1 MGETFWPSQN
11 IRTLQNREQ
20 GLFVYVIKS
29 HTIATWHLCNTAD
42 SNIMYLI
49 SPHEDFISLWY
60 KNKLTLLLIRTLQKC
75 GATREVKWQSLGLL
89 RSPLLLLL
97 LLLSFLL
104 GLKASS
110 VFGDGIPRLW
120 TALASALSS
129 EVVVTP
135 IPVILFL
142 LSGWGGCRYVAI
154 FSGWGCAAFAI
165 FVKYQ
170 HGGATLET
178 WVTPLAGPVT
188 VA

>member
-1 MGETFWPSQN
+1 
-11 IRTLQNREQ
+11 
-20 GLFVYVIKS
+20 
-29 HTIATWHLCNTAD
+29 
-42 SNIMYLI
+42 MYLI

-60 KNKLTLLLIRTLQKC
+60 KNKLTLLLIRTLQKR
-75 GATREVKWQSLGLL
+75 GATREVKWQSLGLW
-89 RSPLLLLL
+89 RSSLL

-135 IPVILFL
+135 ILVILFL

-154 FSGWGCAAFAI
+154 FSGWSCAAFAI

-170 HGGATLET
+170 HGGATLEA